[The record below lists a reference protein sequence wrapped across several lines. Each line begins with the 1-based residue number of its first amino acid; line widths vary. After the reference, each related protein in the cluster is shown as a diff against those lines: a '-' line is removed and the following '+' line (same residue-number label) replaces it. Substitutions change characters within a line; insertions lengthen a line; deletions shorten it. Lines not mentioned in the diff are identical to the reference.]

1 LAENRERVSGKD
13 LTSAVQSNTCSFMRA
28 FADDLRLAQATRVL
42 LILSLTACGGASEPV
57 TEFRGTISGTTTIV
71 APEEEGSLERCNAN
85 TTDGEHPGFSL
96 SGFDDLTGEFN
107 VLGPVTIV
115 ASDCIDPERRKFA
128 QGRAILRSA
137 SGDVLRTEF
146 HGSFRGTDDPDIEVG
161 RGEHQVVGGTG
172 QFAEAE
178 GTVVCELSTRVST
191 SEVTGDCHG
200 DIRL

>member
-1 LAENRERVSGKD
+1 V
-13 LTSAVQSNTCSFMRA
+13 VQSNPCSFMRA

-42 LILSLTACGGASEPV
+42 LILSLTTCSGASEPVV
-57 TEFRGTISGTTTIV
+57 TEFRGTFSGTTTIV

-85 TTDGEHPGFSL
+85 AIDGEHPGFSL

-115 ASDCIDPERRKFA
+115 ASDCIDPERRRFA

-137 SGDVLRTEF
+137 SGDVLWTEF
-146 HGSFRGTDDPDIEVG
+146 QGSFRGTDDPDIEVG

-178 GTVVCELSTRVST
+178 GTVVCDLSTRVST
-191 SEVTGDCHG
+191 SEVRGDCHG
-200 DIRL
+200 DISL